1 MVELW
6 GETNFYSNVSVYLQ
20 FLMSDL
26 THYPSCENEEK
37 DCTVRLAALVSSLVL
52 PSSVLHIAG
61 GCVFR

>member
-6 GETNFYSNVSVYLQ
+6 EETIFYSNVSVHLQ

-37 DCTVRLAALVSSLVL
+37 DCTVRLAALVAPLFLLVQHY
-52 PSSVLHIAG
+52 PCYFGIP
-61 GCVFR
+61 